1 MRRTLK
7 NSRAFVL
14 PLLLLSQLLCL
25 SPAHAQQ
32 NSTVTGVVS
41 NEKHQPLGNITV
53 VARNTK
59 TNFAAGANTDT
70 GGVFMFRNLPPGG
83 PYNFSFSGVGLD
95 GQNLN
100 GYTLKEGASL
110 SLVVTM
116 QSTEST
122 LDQVVVVGYGT
133 RKRGE
138 VTSSIVSINSQNIKE
153 RPVQNALQALQGKAA
168 GIDVTSSERP
178 GELGKVLI
186 RGVRSLL
193 ATSDPLYVLD
203 GVPLNVSSASTVN
216 PVSVSGISA
225 VNPNDI
231 ESIDVLKDASATAIY
246 GSRGANGVVLITTKK
261 GKNGSI
267 NLDYVGTLSVE
278 EIQNRMKMMN
288 SAQYIDFRRDA
299 YRRVKYLNAAA
310 AANTTYPD
318 NPTMADDQRI
328 FGSDP
333 FAWAN
338 VQKGWA
344 NGTWDG
350 SLVPTTNWTN
360 MVKQTGITQ
369 DHIISVSGGSQ
380 KVKAYASFGY
390 LKQRGTQLGQ
400 DYTRYSS
407 KFNIEINP
415 VKWFTMGT
423 NITATY
429 SLQNFGYATSNATGP
444 SSLYAAANG
453 MLPYAIPFDSST
465 GKRINLPGGDINIQN
480 PIGEDKYNINLRKN
494 LRALGAFFA
503 EIMPINGLR
512 YRVTFGPD
520 FNNLYNGRYMDSMS
534 INRGAGQAGSSN
546 YAQLNQANNF
556 AWTLDQLVTYNKTIN
571 GEHNI
576 GATFLYS
583 STSIREEASSMTA
596 TKLPW
601 ASQKWYSL
609 NSVSALDAFGSDLR
623 ERQLLSYM
631 GRITYGFRGKYYFDA
646 YTRWDGASQLAKGH
660 KWDVFPAASVAWR
673 ASNEPF
679 MKEISW
685 IDNLKVRLGVGSVG
699 NSSIGAYTTLGPSQT
714 EYYTWGSVVDPGYVS
729 SDPSSKDPTTMPN
742 PNLKWE
748 RTTQADLGLEFRL
761 FQGRVDGAID
771 LYASKTKNLLLLRPI
786 PITTGYNQTYDN
798 VGLTANRGIEIT
810 LNTVNVQHGDFT
822 WSSTVNWSA
831 NRDRIVETAY
841 GKMDDVSS
849 GWFIGKRLNVIY
861 DYEKAGIWQEN
872 DKDALAN
879 FNANLPAGSQLKP
892 GMIKVKDQN
901 GDYKIDAN
909 NDRKVVGNLQ
919 PKWNGGLMNEFTYRN
934 WGLNIFIFARWGY
947 SIVTGAEALQGR
959 FAQRVLN
966 YWTPGNP
973 TNDYPAPNY
982 NNAAGDAFRSSMN
995 YQDGSFIKIRNI
1007 SLSYL
1012 MPKSFMSRLKMRNLR
1027 IYGQVLNPGLIY
1039 SKIKYLDPDLNAK
1052 LKTTDTDPGV
1062 STYNRGFVIGVN
1074 AGF

>member
-1 MRRTLK
+1 MTRTLK
-7 NSRAFVL
+7 NSRSLIL
-14 PLLLLSQLLCL
+14 PVLLLSQLLCL
-25 SPAHAQQ
+25 SPVSAQQ

-41 NEKHQPLGNITV
+41 NEKNQPLSNITV
-53 VARNTK
+53 VARNMQ
-59 TNFAAGANTDT
+59 TNFAVGANTDT
-70 GGVFMFRNLPPGG
+70 FGVFMFRNLPPGG
-83 PYNFSFSGVGLD
+83 PYNFSFSGVGLEA
-95 GQNLN
+95 QNLN

-110 SLVVTM
+110 SLVVRMT
-116 QSTEST
+116 SLEST

-133 RKRGE
+133 RKRSE
-138 VTSSIVSINSQNIKE
+138 VTSSIISINAQDIKE

-168 GIDVTSSERP
+168 GIDITSNERP
-178 GELGKVLI
+178 GEMGKVLI

-193 ATSDPLYVLD
+193 ASSDPLYVVD
-203 GVPLNVSSASTVN
+203 GVPLNVGSIN
-216 PVSVSGISA
+216 A

-231 ESIDVLKDASATAIY
+231 ENIDVLKDASATAIY

-261 GKNGSI
+261 GKNGAI
-267 NLDYVGTLSVE
+267 NLDYVGTLTVE
-278 EIQNRMKMMN
+278 EIQNRTKMMN

-299 YRRVKYLNAAA
+299 YRRVKYLNPAA

-333 FAWAN
+333 IAWAN

-344 NGTWDG
+344 NGAWDG
-350 SLVPTTNWTN
+350 SLVPTTDWTD

-390 LKQRGTQLGQ
+390 LKQKGTQLGQ

-415 VKWFTMGT
+415 TKWFTMGT
-423 NITATY
+423 SITTTY
-429 SLQNFGYATSNATGP
+429 GLQNFGYATSNATGP

-453 MLPYAIPFDSST
+453 MLPFATPFDTIT

-480 PIGEDKYNINLRKN
+480 PIGEDKYNINLRKTLN
-494 LRALGAFFA
+494 AMGAFYA
-503 EIMPINGLR
+503 EVMPINGLR

-520 FNNLYNGRYMDSMS
+520 YRNYYNGRYMDSMS
-534 INRGAGQAGSSN
+534 VNRGAGQSGSSN

-556 AWTLDQLVTYNKTIN
+556 AWTLDQLLTYNKTIN
-571 GEHNI
+571 VEHNI

-583 STSIREEASSMTA
+583 ATSVRDETSSMTA

-601 ASQKWYSL
+601 ASQKWYQL
-609 NSVSALDAFGSDLR
+609 NSVSALDAFNTDLR

-631 GRITYGFRGKYYFDA
+631 GRITYSYRGKYYFDA

-660 KWDVFPAASVAWR
+660 KWDMFPAASVAWR
-673 ASNEPF
+673 VSNEPF
-679 MKEISW
+679 IKEIPW
-685 IDNLKVRLGVGSVG
+685 IDNLKLRLGVGSVG
-699 NSSIGAYTTLGPSQT
+699 NSSISAYSTLGPSQT

-729 SDPSSKDPTTMPN
+729 SDPSSASPSTMPN

-748 RTTQADLGLEFRL
+748 RTTQADLGVEFRL
-761 FQGRVDGAID
+761 FQGRVDGAVD
-771 LYASKTKNLLLLRPI
+771 LYASRTKNLLISRPI
-786 PITTGYNQTYDN
+786 PITTGYNQTFDN
-798 VGLTANRGIEIT
+798 VGLTANKGIEIT
-810 LNTVNVQHGDFT
+810 LNTINVQQQDFT
-822 WSSTVNWSA
+822 WSSTVNFSA
-831 NRDRIVETAY
+831 NRDRIVETAN
-841 GKMDDVSS
+841 GKADDISS
-849 GWFIGKRLNVIY
+849 GWFIGQSLNSIY
-861 DYEKAGIWQEN
+861 DYEKEGIWQE
-872 DKDALAN
+872 KDN
-879 FNANLPAGSQLKP
+879 PPATSSFKP

-901 GDYKIDAN
+901 DDGNINAN
-909 NDRKVVGNLQ
+909 FDRKVVGNLQ

-934 WGLNIFIFARWGY
+934 WGLNVFVFARWGY

-959 FAQRVLN
+959 FSQRVLN

-982 NNAAGDAFRSSMN
+982 GNAAGDAFRSSMN

-1007 SLSYL
+1007 SLSYM

-1027 IYGQVLNPGLIY
+1027 VYGQVLNPGLIY
-1039 SKIKYLDPDLNAK
+1039 SKIKHLDPDLNGK
-1052 LKTTDTDPGV
+1052 VKTSDGDPGV

>member
-1 MRRTLK
+1 
-7 NSRAFVL
+7 
-14 PLLLLSQLLCL
+14 
-25 SPAHAQQ
+25 
-32 NSTVTGVVS
+32 
-41 NEKHQPLGNITV
+41 
-53 VARNTK
+53 
-59 TNFAAGANTDT
+59 
-70 GGVFMFRNLPPGG
+70 
-83 PYNFSFSGVGLD
+83 
-95 GQNLN
+95 
-100 GYTLKEGASL
+100 
-110 SLVVTM
+110 
-116 QSTEST
+116 
-122 LDQVVVVGYGT
+122 
-133 RKRGE
+133 
-138 VTSSIVSINSQNIKE
+138 
-153 RPVQNALQALQGKAA
+153 
-168 GIDVTSSERP
+168 
-178 GELGKVLI
+178 
-186 RGVRSLL
+186 
-193 ATSDPLYVLD
+193 
-203 GVPLNVSSASTVN
+203 
-216 PVSVSGISA
+216 
-225 VNPNDI
+225 
-231 ESIDVLKDASATAIY
+231 
-246 GSRGANGVVLITTKK
+246 
-261 GKNGSI
+261 
-267 NLDYVGTLSVE
+267 
-278 EIQNRMKMMN
+278 
-288 SAQYIDFRRDA
+288 
-299 YRRVKYLNAAA
+299 
-310 AANTTYPD
+310 
-318 NPTMADDQRI
+318 DQRI

-338 VQKGWA
+338 VQKGWV

-350 SLVPTTNWTN
+350 SLVPTTNWTD

-369 DHIISVSGGSQ
+369 DHTISVSGGSP

-400 DYTRYSS
+400 DYTRYST

-415 VKWFTMGT
+415 VKWFTMGSS
-423 NITATY
+423 ITATY
-429 SLQNFGYATSNATGP
+429 GLQNYGYSTSNATGP
-444 SSLYAAANG
+444 SSLYAAANN

-465 GKRINLPGGDINIQN
+465 GKRINLPGGDVNIQN
-480 PIGEDKYNINLRKN
+480 PIGEDQYNVNLRKTM
-494 LRALGAFFA
+494 RTLGAFYA
-503 EIMPINGLR
+503 EVMPINGLR

-520 FNNLYNGRYMDSMS
+520 YNNLYNGRYMDSMS
-534 INRGAGQAGSSN
+534 INRGAGQAGSSS

-556 AWTLDQLVTYNKTIN
+556 AWTLDQLLTYNKTIG

-583 STSIREEASSMTA
+583 ATSVRDETSTMTA

-609 NSVSALDAFGSDLR
+609 NSVSALDAFGSDLK

-685 IDNLKVRLGVGSVG
+685 IDNLKVRFGVGSVG

-714 EYYTWGSVVDPGYVS
+714 EYYTWGSVVDPGYIS
-729 SDPSSKDPTTMPN
+729 SDPSSKDPGTMPN
-742 PNLKWE
+742 PHLKWE
-748 RTTQADLGLEFRL
+748 RTTQEDLGVEFRL

-771 LYASKTKNLLLLRPI
+771 LYASRTKNLLLLRPI
-786 PITTGYNQTYDN
+786 PITTGYPQTYDN

-810 LNTVNVQHGDFT
+810 LHTVNVRQGDFT

-831 NRDRIVETAY
+831 NRDRIVETAN

-849 GWFIGKRLNVIY
+849 GWFIGKRLNSIY
-861 DYEKAGIWQEN
+861 DYEKAGIWQEG
-872 DKDALAN
+872 DKDELAS

-934 WGLNIFIFARWGY
+934 WGLNIFIFSRWGY

-982 NNAAGDAFRSSMN
+982 NNGTGDAFRSAMN

-1007 SLSYL
+1007 SLSYW

-1039 SKIKYLDPDLNAK
+1039 SKIKYIDPDLNAK
-1052 LKTTDTDPGV
+1052 VKTSDGDPGV

>member
-25 SPAHAQQ
+25 SPARAQQ

-41 NEKHQPLGNITV
+41 NEKNQPQSNITV
-53 VARNTK
+53 VARNMK

-70 GGVFMFRNLPPGG
+70 AGVFMFRNLPAGG
-83 PYNFSFSGVGLD
+83 PYNFTFSGVGLEA
-95 GQNLN
+95 QSLN

-110 SLVVTM
+110 SLVVRM
-116 QSTEST
+116 NSLEST

-133 RKRGE
+133 RKRSE
-138 VTSSIVSINSQNIKE
+138 VTSSIVSINSGDIKE

-168 GIDVTSSERP
+168 GIDITSNERP
-178 GELGKVLI
+178 GEVGKVLI
-186 RGVRSLL
+186 RGVRSIN
-193 ATSDPLYVLD
+193 ASSDPLYVVD
-203 GVPLNVSSASTVN
+203 GVPLNVGSIN
-216 PVSVSGISA
+216 G

-231 ESIDVLKDASATAIY
+231 ETIDVLKDASATAIY

-261 GKNGSI
+261 GKNGAI
-267 NLDYVGTLSVE
+267 NLDYIGTLTVE
-278 EIQNRMKMMN
+278 EIRNRMEMMN

-299 YRRVKYLNAAA
+299 YRRVKYLNSGA

-318 NPTMADDQRI
+318 NPTIVDDQRI
-328 FGSDP
+328 FGQDP
-333 FAWAN
+333 YAWAN

-344 NGTWDG
+344 NGSWDG
-350 SLVPTTNWTN
+350 SLVPTTNWTD
-360 MVKQTGITQ
+360 MVKRTGITQ

-390 LKQRGTQLGQ
+390 LKNRGTQLGQ

-415 VKWFTMGT
+415 VKWFSMGT
-423 NITATY
+423 SITATY
-429 SLQNFGYATSNATGP
+429 GLQNFGFATGANQTGP
-444 SSLYAAANG
+444 SSLYAAANN
-453 MLPYAIPFDSST
+453 MLPYAIPFDEN
-465 GKRINLPGGDINIQN
+465 GKRIFLPGGDINIQN
-480 PIGEDKYNINLRKN
+480 PIGEDKNNINLRKT
-494 LRALGAFFA
+494 LRTLGAFHLEFT
-503 EIMPINGLR
+503 PINGLR
-512 YRVTFGPD
+512 YRLTFGPD
-520 FNNLYNGRYMDSMS
+520 YNNIYNGRYMDSLS
-534 INRGAGQAGSSN
+534 ISRGSSN
-546 YAQLNQANNF
+546 YAQLNQTNNF
-556 AWTLDQLVTYNKTIN
+556 AWTLDHLLTYNKTIN

-583 STSIREEASSMTA
+583 STSIRDETTSMTA

-601 ASQKWYSL
+601 ASQKWYQL
-609 NSVSALDAFGSDLR
+609 NSVAALDAFSSGLT

-631 GRITYGFRGKYYFDA
+631 GRINYSYRGKYYFDA

-673 ASNEPF
+673 VSNEPF
-679 MKEISW
+679 MKEIPW
-685 IDNLKVRLGVGSVG
+685 IDNLKVRLGFGTVG
-699 NSSIGAYTTLGPSQT
+699 NAAINPYQTLGPSQT
-714 EYYTWGSVVDPGYVS
+714 EYYTWGNVVEPGYVS
-729 SDPSSKDPTTMPN
+729 SDPSSANPTTMPN

-748 RTTQADLGLEFRL
+748 RTTQADLGVEFRL

-771 LYASKTKNLLLLRPI
+771 LYASRTKDLLITRPI
-786 PITTGYNQTYDN
+786 PITTGYNQIYDN
-798 VGLTANRGIEIT
+798 IGLTANKGIEIT
-810 LNTVNVQHGDFT
+810 LNTVNVKKGDFT
-822 WSSTVNWSA
+822 WSSTVNFSA
-831 NRDRIVETAY
+831 NRDRIVETAN
-841 GKMDDVSS
+841 GKMNDVSS
-849 GWFIGKRLNVIY
+849 GWFIDQRVNSIY
-861 DYEKAGIWQEN
+861 DYEKEGIWQES
-872 DKDALAN
+872 DKDELTK
-879 FNANLPAGSQLKP
+879 FNANITSTASQFRP

-919 PKWNGGLMNEFTYRN
+919 PMWNGGLMNEFTYRN
-934 WGLNIFIFARWGY
+934 WGLNVFVFARWGY
-947 SIVTGAEALQGR
+947 FIQTGAETLQGR
-959 FAQRVLN
+959 FSQRVLN

-995 YQDGSFIKIRNI
+995 YQDGSFIKIRNVT
-1007 SLSYL
+1007 LSYM

-1027 IYGQVLNPGLIY
+1027 VYGQVVNPGLIY
-1039 SKIKYLDPDLNAK
+1039 SKIKWLDPDMNAK
-1052 LKTTDTDPGV
+1052 VKTSDADPGV

>member
-7 NSRAFVL
+7 NSRAMVL

-53 VARNTK
+53 VARNTR

-70 GGVFMFRNLPPGG
+70 AGVFMFRNLPPGG

-95 GQNLN
+95 ASNLN

-116 QSTEST
+116 QTSESI
-122 LDQVVVVGYGT
+122 LDDVVVVGYGT

-153 RPVQNALQALQGKAA
+153 RPTQNALQALQGKAA
-168 GIDVTSSERP
+168 GIDITSNERP
-178 GELGKVLI
+178 GEVGKVLI
-186 RGVRSLL
+186 RGVRSLQ
-193 ATSDPLYVLD
+193 ASSDPLYVLD
-203 GVPLNVSSASTVN
+203 GVPLNVGS
-216 PVSVSGISA
+216 ISA

-231 ESIDVLKDASATAIY
+231 ENIDVLKDASATAIY

-261 GKNGSI
+261 GKNGAI
-267 NLDYVGTLSVE
+267 NLNYVGNLTVE
-278 EIQNRMKMMN
+278 DIQNRMKMMN

-299 YRRVKYLNAAA
+299 YRRYKYLNPTGPAYS
-310 AANTTYPD
+310 YPD
-318 NPTMADDQRI
+318 QPTWADDQKI
-328 FGSDP
+328 FSGDNY
-333 FAWAN
+333 ALAN

-344 NGTWDG
+344 NGSWDG
-350 SLVPTTNWTN
+350 SLVPTTDWTSL
-360 MVKQTGITQ
+360 VKQTGITQ
-369 DHIISVSGGSQ
+369 DHIISVSGGSP

-390 LKQRGTQLGQ
+390 LKQKGTQLGQ
-400 DYTRYSS
+400 DYTRYST

-415 VKWFTMGT
+415 VKWFNMGT
-423 NITATY
+423 SITATY
-429 SLQNFGYATSNATGP
+429 GLQNYGYSTASATGP
-444 SSLYAAANG
+444 SSLYSEANG
-453 MLPYAIPFDSST
+453 MLPYAIPFDDN
-465 GKRINLPGGDINIQN
+465 GKRINLPGGDVNINN
-480 PIGEDKYNINLRKN
+480 PVGEDKYNINLRKT
-494 LRALGAFFA
+494 LRTLGAFYA
-503 EIMPINGLR
+503 EVMPINGLR

-520 FNNLYNGRYMDSMS
+520 YNNLYNGRYMDSMS
-534 INRGAGQAGSSN
+534 INRGSGQAGSSN
-546 YAQLNQANNF
+546 YGQLNQANNF
-556 AWTLDQLVTYNKTIN
+556 AWTLDHLLTYNKTIG

-583 STSIREEASSMTA
+583 STSVRDETSSMTA

-601 ASQKWYSL
+601 SSQKWYQL
-609 NSVSALDAFGSDLR
+609 NSVSALDAFNTGLT

-631 GRITYGFRGKYYFDA
+631 GRITYGYRGKYYFDA

-673 ASNEPF
+673 VSQEDF
-679 MKEISW
+679 IKEIPW
-685 IDNLKVRLGVGSVG
+685 IDNLKIRAGFGTVG
-699 NSSIGAYTTLGPSQT
+699 NAAISPYQTLGPSQT
-714 EYYTWGSVVDPGYVS
+714 EYYTWGSAVDAGYVS

-748 RTTQADLGLEFRL
+748 RTTQADLGLEFRM
-761 FQGRVDGAID
+761 FHGRVDGAID
-771 LYASKTKNLLLLRPI
+771 LYASRTKDLLMLRTI
-786 PITTGYNQTYDN
+786 PSTLGYTQSYDN
-798 VGLTANRGIEIT
+798 IGKTANRGIEVT
-810 LNTVNVQHGDFT
+810 LHTVNMQQGDFT

-831 NRDRIVETAY
+831 NRDRIVETAN
-841 GKMDDVSS
+841 GKMDDIGNV
-849 GWFIGKRLNVIY
+849 WFIGQHLNSIY
-861 DYEKAGIWQEN
+861 DYQREGIWQEG
-872 DKDALAN
+872 DKGELAK
-879 FNANLPAGSQLKP
+879 FNANIPNQANWFQP
-892 GMIKVKDQN
+892 GMIKVKDQD

-909 NDRKVVGNLQ
+909 YDRKVVGHLQ
-919 PKWNGGLMNEFTYRN
+919 PKWNGGLMNEFQYRN

-947 SIVTGAEALQGR
+947 SIQTGAESLQGR
-959 FAQRVLN
+959 YAQRVLN

-982 NNAAGDAFRSSMN
+982 NNAAGDSYRSSMN
-995 YQDGSFIKIRNI
+995 YQDGSFIKIRNV
-1007 SLSYL
+1007 SLSYM
-1012 MPKSFMSRLKMRNLR
+1012 MPGNILHKLNMKNCR

-1052 LKTTDTDPGV
+1052 IKTSDTDPGV
-1062 STYNRGFVIGVN
+1062 STYNRGFVIGLN

>member
-25 SPAHAQQ
+25 SPARAQQ

-41 NEKHQPLGNITV
+41 NEKNQPLPNITV
-53 VARNTK
+53 VARNMK

-70 GGVFMFRNLPPGG
+70 GGVFMFRNLPAGG
-83 PYNFSFSGVGLD
+83 PYNFTFSGVGLES
-95 GQNLN
+95 QSLN

-116 QSTEST
+116 KSLEST

-133 RKRGE
+133 RKKSE
-138 VTSSIVSINSQNIKE
+138 VTSAIVSINSQDIKE

-168 GIDVTSSERP
+168 GIDITSNERP
-178 GELGKVLI
+178 GEVGKVLI
-186 RGVRSLL
+186 RGVRSLT
-193 ATSDPLYVLD
+193 ASSDPLYVVD
-203 GVPLNVSSASTVN
+203 GVPLNVGTIN
-216 PVSVSGISA
+216 A

-231 ESIDVLKDASATAIY
+231 ETIDVLKDASATAIY

-261 GKNGSI
+261 GKNGAI
-267 NLDYVGTLSVE
+267 NLDYIGTLTVE
-278 EIQNRMKMMN
+278 EIRNRMDMMN
-288 SAQYIDFRRDA
+288 AAQYIDFRRDA
-299 YRRVKYLNAAA
+299 YRRVKYLNPGAAA
-310 AANTTYPD
+310 SSTYPD

-328 FGSDP
+328 FGTDP
-333 FAWAN
+333 YAWAN

-344 NGTWDG
+344 NGAWDG
-350 SLVPTTNWTN
+350 SLVPTTNWTD

-390 LKQRGTQLGQ
+390 LKQRGVQLGQ

-415 VKWFTMGT
+415 VKWFSMGT
-423 NITATY
+423 SITATY
-429 SLQNFGYATSNATGP
+429 GLQNYGYATASATGP

-453 MLPYAIPFDSST
+453 MLPFAVPFDDN
-465 GKRINLPGGDINIQN
+465 GKRINLPGGDVNIQN
-480 PIGEDKYNINLRKN
+480 PIGEDKYNINLRKT
-494 LRALGAFFA
+494 LRTLGAFHLEF
-503 EIMPINGLR
+503 MPIDGLR
-512 YRVTFGPD
+512 YRLTFGPD
-520 FNNLYNGRYMDSMS
+520 YNNLYNGRYMDSMS

-546 YAQLNQANNF
+546 YAQLIQNNNF
-556 AWTLDQLVTYNKTIN
+556 AWTLDHLLTYNKTIN

-583 STSIREEASSMTA
+583 STSIRDESSTMTA

-601 ASQKWYSL
+601 ASQKWYQL
-609 NSVSALDAFGSDLR
+609 NSVAALDAFGSDLK

-631 GRITYGFRGKYYFDA
+631 GRITYGYRGKYYFDA
-646 YTRWDGASQLAKGH
+646 YTRWDGASQLAAGH

-673 ASNEPF
+673 VSNEPF
-679 MKEISW
+679 MKEIPW
-685 IDNLKVRLGVGSVG
+685 IDNLKVRLGFGTVG
-699 NSSIGAYTTLGPSQT
+699 NAAIDAYRTLGLSQT
-714 EYYTWGSVVDPGYVS
+714 QYYTWGSVVDPGYVS
-729 SDPSSKDPTTMPN
+729 SDPSSSNPSVMPN

-748 RTTQADLGLEFRL
+748 RTTQADLGVEFRL
-761 FQGRVDGAID
+761 FQGRIDGAID
-771 LYASKTKNLLLLRPI
+771 LYASRTKDLLLQRPV
-786 PITTGYNQTYDN
+786 PSVTGYTTTYDN
-798 VGLTANRGIEIT
+798 VGLTANKGIEIT
-810 LNTVNVQHGDFT
+810 LNTVNVKQGDFT
-822 WSSTVNWSA
+822 WASTVNFSA
-831 NRDRIVETAY
+831 NRDRIVETAN
-841 GKMDDVSS
+841 GKMDDVSN
-849 GWFIGKRLNVIY
+849 GWFIGQRLNSIY
-861 DYEKAGIWQEN
+861 DYEKEGIWQE
-872 DKDALAN
+872 KD
-879 FNANLPAGSQLKP
+879 NLPGSIKAGT
-892 GMIKVKDQN
+892 IKVKDQ
-901 GDYKIDAN
+901 GDDGRIDAN

-934 WGLNIFIFARWGY
+934 WGLNVFIFARWGY

-959 FAQRVLN
+959 FSQRVLN

-982 NNAAGDAFRSSMN
+982 GNAAGDAFRSSMN
-995 YQDGSFIKIRNI
+995 YQDGSFIKIRNVT
-1007 SLSYL
+1007 LSYM

-1027 IYGQVLNPGLIY
+1027 VYGQVMNPGLIY
-1039 SKIKYLDPDLNAK
+1039 SKIKWLDPDVNAK
-1052 LKTTDTDPGV
+1052 VKTSDADPGV

>member
-14 PLLLLSQLLCL
+14 PLLLLCQLLCL

-95 GQNLN
+95 ATNLN

-116 QSTEST
+116 QSSESI
-122 LDQVVVVGYGT
+122 LDDVVVVGYGT

-138 VTSSIVSINSQNIKE
+138 VTSSIVSIKAQDIKE

-168 GIDVTSSERP
+168 GIDITSNERP
-178 GELGKVLI
+178 GEVGKVLI
-186 RGVRSLL
+186 RGIRSLN
-193 ATSDPLYVLD
+193 ASSDPLYVLD
-203 GVPLNVSSASTVN
+203 GVPLNVGS
-216 PVSVSGISA
+216 ISA

-231 ESIDVLKDASATAIY
+231 ENIDVLKDASATAIY

-261 GKNGSI
+261 GKNGAI
-267 NLDYVGTLSVE
+267 NLNYVGTLTVE

-288 SAQYIDFRRDA
+288 AAQYIDFRRDA
-299 YRRVKYLNAAA
+299 YRRVKYLGL
-310 AANTTYPD
+310 TGTSYPD
-318 NPTMADDQRI
+318 APTWADDKNI
-328 FGSDP
+328 FSGDNY
-333 FAWAN
+333 ALAN

-344 NGTWDG
+344 NGGWDG
-350 SLVPTTNWTN
+350 SLVPTTNWTDL
-360 MVKQTGITQ
+360 VKRTGITQ

-390 LKQRGTQLGQ
+390 LKQKGTQLGQ

-415 VKWFTMGT
+415 VKWFSMGT
-423 NITATY
+423 SITATY
-429 SLQNFGYATSNATGP
+429 GLQNYGYSTASATGP
-444 SSLYAAANG
+444 SSLYAEANG
-453 MLPYAIPFDSST
+453 MLPYAIPFDST
-465 GKRINLPGGDINIQN
+465 GKRINLPGADININN
-480 PIGEDKYNINLRKN
+480 PVGEDKYNINLRKT
-494 LRALGAFFA
+494 LRTLGAFYA
-503 EIMPINGLR
+503 EVMPINGLR

-520 FNNLYNGRYMDSMS
+520 YNNLYNGRYMDSMS
-534 INRGAGQAGSSN
+534 INRGSGQAGSSN
-546 YAQLNQANNF
+546 YGQLNQTNNF
-556 AWTLDQLVTYNKTIN
+556 AWTLDHLLTYNKTIN
-571 GEHNI
+571 GAHNI

-583 STSIREEASSMTA
+583 ATSVRDETSSMTA

-601 ASQKWYSL
+601 SSQKWYQL
-609 NSVSALDAFGSDLR
+609 NSVSALDAFSTGLT

-631 GRITYGFRGKYYFDA
+631 GRITYGYRGKYYFDA

-673 ASNEPF
+673 VSQEDF
-679 MKEISW
+679 MREVPW
-685 IDNLKVRLGVGSVG
+685 VDNLKIRAGFGTVG
-699 NSSIGAYTTLGPSQT
+699 NAAISPYQTLGPSQT
-714 EYYTWGSVVDPGYVS
+714 EYYTWGSSVDAGYVS

-761 FQGRVDGAID
+761 FRGRVDGAID
-771 LYASKTKNLLLLRPI
+771 LYASRTKDLLMLRTI
-786 PITTGYNQTYDN
+786 PSTLGYTQSYDN
-798 VGLTANRGIEIT
+798 VGKTANRGIEIT
-810 LNTVNVQHGDFT
+810 LNTVNVQQGDFT

-831 NRDRIVETAY
+831 NRDRIVETAN
-841 GKMDDVSS
+841 GKMDDV
-849 GWFIGKRLNVIY
+849 GNVWFIGQHLNSIY
-861 DYEKAGIWQEN
+861 DYQKEGIWQEG
-872 DKDALAN
+872 DKDELVK
-879 FNANLPAGSQLKP
+879 FNANIPNKNNWFQP
-892 GMIKVKDQN
+892 GMIKVKDQD

-909 NDRKVVGNLQ
+909 YDKKVVGHLQ
-919 PKWNGGLMNEFTYRN
+919 PKWNGGLMNEFQYRN

-947 SIVTGAEALQGR
+947 SIQTGAESLQGR
-959 FAQRVLN
+959 YAQRVLN

-982 NNAAGDAFRSSMN
+982 NSAAGDPYKSAMN

-1007 SLSYL
+1007 TLSYM
-1012 MPKSFMSRLKMRNLR
+1012 MPGNILSKLKMKNCR

-1052 LKTTDTDPGV
+1052 IKTSDTDPGV
-1062 STYNRGFVIGVN
+1062 NSYNRGFVIGVN

>member
-7 NSRAFVL
+7 NSRAFIL
-14 PLLLLSQLLCL
+14 PVLLLSQLLCL
-25 SPAHAQQ
+25 SPASAQQ

-41 NEKHQPLGNITV
+41 NEKNQPLSNITV
-53 VARNTK
+53 VARNMQ
-59 TNFAAGANTDT
+59 TNFAAGANSDT
-70 GGVFMFRNLPPGG
+70 AGVFMFRNLPPGG
-83 PYNFSFSGVGLD
+83 PYNFSFSGVGLEA
-95 GQNLN
+95 QSLN
-100 GYTLKEGASL
+100 GYTLKDGASL
-110 SLVVTM
+110 SLVVRMT
-116 QSTEST
+116 SLEST

-133 RKRGE
+133 RKRSE
-138 VTSSIVSINSQNIKE
+138 VTSSIISINSQDIKQ
-153 RPVQNALQALQGKAA
+153 RPVQNALQALQGRAA
-168 GIDVTSSERP
+168 GIDITSNERP
-178 GELGKVLI
+178 GEVGKVLI

-193 ATSDPLYVLD
+193 ASSDPLYVVD
-203 GVPLNVSSASTVN
+203 GVPLNVGSIN
-216 PVSVSGISA
+216 A

-231 ESIDVLKDASATAIY
+231 ETIDVLKDASATAIY
-246 GSRGANGVVLITTKK
+246 GSRGANGVVLITTRK
-261 GKNGSI
+261 GKNGAI
-267 NLDYVGTLSVE
+267 NLDYVGTLTVE

-299 YRRVKYLNAAA
+299 YRRVKYLNPGA

-344 NGTWDG
+344 NGSWDA
-350 SLVPTTNWTN
+350 SLVPTTDWTD

-390 LKQRGTQLGQ
+390 LKQKGTQLGQ

-415 VKWFTMGT
+415 TKWFTMGT
-423 NITATY
+423 SITTTY
-429 SLQNFGYATSNATGP
+429 GLQNFGYSTANATGP

-453 MLPYAIPFDSST
+453 MLPYAIPYDTIT
-465 GKRINLPGGDINIQN
+465 GKRINLPGGDVNIQN
-480 PIGEDKYNINLRKN
+480 PIGEDKYNINLRKTLN
-494 LRALGAFFA
+494 ALGAFYA
-503 EIMPINGLR
+503 EVMPVNGLR

-520 FNNLYNGRYMDSMS
+520 YRSYYNGRYMDSMS
-534 INRGAGQAGSSN
+534 VNRGAGQAGSSN

-556 AWTLDQLVTYNKTIN
+556 AWTLDQLLTYNKTIN
-571 GEHNI
+571 SDHNI

-583 STSIREEASSMTA
+583 ATSVRDETSSMTA

-601 ASQKWYSL
+601 ASQKWYQL
-609 NSVSALDAFGSDLR
+609 NSVSALDAFSSGLT

-631 GRITYGFRGKYYFDA
+631 GRITYSYKGKYYLDA
-646 YTRWDGASQLAKGH
+646 YTRWDGASQLAEGH

-673 ASNEPF
+673 VSNEPF
-679 MKEISW
+679 MREIPW
-685 IDNLKVRLGVGSVG
+685 VDNLKVRLGVGTVG
-699 NSSIGAYTTLGPSQT
+699 NSSINAYSTLGPSQT
-714 EYYTWGSVVDPGYVS
+714 EYYTWGSIVDPGYVS
-729 SDPSSKDPTTMPN
+729 SDPSSANPSTMPN

-748 RTTQADLGLEFRL
+748 RTTQADLGIEFRV
-761 FQGRVDGAID
+761 FKGRVDGAID
-771 LYASKTKNLLLLRPI
+771 LYTSRTKNLLTLRPI

-798 VGLTANRGIEIT
+798 VGLTANKGIEIT
-810 LNTVNVQHGDFT
+810 LNTINVQQPDFT
-822 WSSTVNWSA
+822 WSSTINFST
-831 NRDRIVETAY
+831 NRDRILETAN
-841 GKMDDVSS
+841 GKVDDVSS
-849 GWFIGKRLNVIY
+849 GWFIGKRLNSIY
-861 DYEKAGIWQEN
+861 DYEKEGIWQE
-872 DKDALAN
+872 KD
-879 FNANLPAGSQLKP
+879 NLPATSSFKP

-901 GDYKIDAN
+901 DDTKIDAN
-909 NDRKVVGNLQ
+909 NDRRVVGNLQ

-959 FAQRVLN
+959 FSQRVLN

-973 TNDYPAPNY
+973 TNDYPSPNY
-982 NNAAGDAFRSSMN
+982 NNAVGDAYRSSMN

-1007 SLSYL
+1007 SLSYM
-1012 MPKSFMSRLKMRNLR
+1012 MPKSFMSKLKMRNLR
-1027 IYGQVLNPGLIY
+1027 VYGQVLNPGLIY
-1039 SKIKYLDPDLNAK
+1039 SKIKYLDPDVNAK
-1052 LKTTDTDPGV
+1052 VKTSDTDPGV
-1062 STYNRGFVIGVN
+1062 STFNRGFIIGVN